1 MALSNLNKNTIT
13 NLFRMLSL
21 NETDLSSIKS
31 NYSSYGQ
38 LIIIAEQMYNL
49 QKKAEQI
56 INNSNINTHLHSLEM
71 SAKKIPGKIYYHYKN
86 SEKEYLSIISP
97 EEWGDREDEIFL
109 NKYIYELDNIFYK
122 ID

>member
-1 MALSNLNKNTIT
+1 MALSNLDKNTTT

-21 NETDLSSIKS
+21 NDTDLSNIKS

-38 LIIIAEQMYNL
+38 LMIIAEQIHNL

-71 SAKKIPGKIYYHYKN
+71 YAKKIPGKIYYHYKN

-97 EEWGDREDEIFL
+97 EEWGYREDEIFL

-122 ID
+122 IN